1 MKIDNPKIWSLTDG
15 SQGMISQTKGI
26 ANELSMNIEEFK
38 TEIIFPWNRLQPGI
52 LPIFSWIFKNKLP
65 LSEIPDVVISC
76 GRKSVYLSVYLKKK
90 YPNIINIHIQ
100 NPKISSKYF
109 SFVIVPNHDAV
120 YGENIINSIGAIHH
134 FKKSNNLK
142 NHYEIN
148 TKNLITC
155 IIGGENNHY
164 NFSKKNT
171 LDLCERIKKIKIYN
185 NNKEILVITSRRTNQ
200 EIKHILKKELNS
212 LCTIWFGEG
221 KNPYEFALYN
231 SSYFII
237 TSDSTSMIS
246 EASISGKPIYVYQLP
261 MKRKSKRFIRFHE
274 EFKKMNITRDFN
286 TLDKLENWAYPI
298 LEESER
304 IAGIIK
310 KRIIERKNES

>member
-1 MKIDNPKIWSLTDG
+1 M
-15 SQGMISQTKGI
+15 
-26 ANELSMNIEEFK
+26 
-38 TEIIFPWNRLQPGI
+38 
-52 LPIFSWIFKNKLP
+52 
-65 LSEIPDVVISC
+65 
-76 GRKSVYLSVYLKKK
+76 
-90 YPNIINIHIQ
+90 
-100 NPKISSKYF
+100 
-109 SFVIVPNHDAV
+109 
-120 YGENIINSIGAIHH
+120 
-134 FKKSNNLK
+134 K

-164 NFSKKNT
+164 NFSKENT
-171 LDLCERIKKIKIYN
+171 LDLCERIKKMKSHN

-200 EIKHILKKELNS
+200 EIKYILKKELNS
-212 LCTIWFGEG
+212 ISTLWFGEG

-286 TLDKLENWAYPI
+286 TLDKLENWTYTK
-298 LEESER
+298 LEESKR

>member
-1 MKIDNPKIWSLTDG
+1 MNIYNPKIWSLTDG
-15 SQGMISQTKGI
+15 SQGMISQTKGL
-26 ANELSMNIEEFK
+26 ANELSINIKEVK
-38 TEIIFPWNRLQPGI
+38 TEIIFPWNKLQPGI

-65 LSEIPDVVISC
+65 INEIPDVVISC
-76 GRKSVYLSVYLKKK
+76 GRKSVYLSIYLKKK
-90 YPNIINIHIQ
+90 YPNLINIHIQ

-109 SFVIVPNHDAV
+109 SFVIAPNHDAL
-120 YGENIINSIGAIHH
+120 YGENIINSKGAIHH
-134 FKKSNNLK
+134 FKKSNNLI

-164 NFSKKNT
+164 NFSKENT
-171 LDLCERIKKIKIYN
+171 LDLCKRIKKLKSHN
-185 NNKEILVITSRRTNQ
+185 NEILVLTSRRTNK
-200 EIKHILKKELNS
+200 EIKHILKKELS
-212 LCTIWFGEG
+212 TMSTLWFGEG
-221 KNPYEFALYN
+221 KNPYEFAIYN

-286 TLDKLENWAYPI
+286 TLDKLENWPYTK
-298 LEESER
+298 LEESKR

>member
-1 MKIDNPKIWSLTDG
+1 MNIDNPKIWLLTDG
-15 SQGMISQTKGI
+15 SQGMISQTKGL
-26 ANELSMNIEEFK
+26 ANELSENIEELK
-38 TEIIFPWNRLQPGI
+38 TEIIFPWNKLQPGI
-52 LPIFSWIFKNKLP
+52 LPIFGWIFENKLP
-65 LSEIPDVVISC
+65 TNEIPDVVISC

-109 SFVIVPNHDAV
+109 TFVIAPNHDAL
-120 YGENIINSIGAIHH
+120 YGENIINSKGAIHH
-134 FKKSNNLK
+134 FKKTNNLK
-142 NHYEIN
+142 NYYEIK

-164 NFSKKNT
+164 NFSNEDT
-171 LDLCERIKKIKIYN
+171 LDLCKKIKNIKGY
-185 NNKEILVITSRRTNQ
+185 NNKEILVITSRRTNL
-200 EIKHILKKELNS
+200 EIKNILKKELNS
-212 LCTIWFGEG
+212 ISTLWFGEG

-274 EFKKMNITRDFN
+274 EFKKMNITKDLN
-286 TLDKLENWAYPI
+286 NLDKLENWTYTK

-310 KRIIERKNES
+310 KRIIERNNES